1 MRNITF
7 GLIIASLAVGT
18 AAQADVGIDARQADQ
33 QRQIDAGKRS
43 GKLSLRERQVLTK
56 EQKQIKLAEARLRV
70 RGNNLGERD
79 EARLN
84 AMLNKAQRHID
95 QLKNNRERGRTGIHL

>member
-1 MRNITF
+1 MRKITF

-18 AAQADVGIDARQADQ
+18 AAQADLGIDARQADQ

-43 GKLSLRERQVLTK
+43 GKLSRRERVVLTN
-56 EQKQIKLAEARLRV
+56 EQKQIKLVEARLRV

-84 AMLNKAQRHID
+84 AMLDRAQRNIN
-95 QLKNNRERGRTGIHL
+95 QMKNNRERGRTGIHL